1 MFSFVLDRES
11 CIAVSGWQHLVL
23 VHLAT
28 RLLCQEEN
36 FHNNWGHSTCNKHSP
51 LEAIQG
57 EKFCSFTLYVFCLV
71 MLVIIYLLL
80 AGALVYYIW
89 SFLQVRKLN
98 DHNITSKW
106 TESHTRQHNVMN
118 ISERLLKSKYILNFK
133 VISLNL
139 WLVSLRISVAKG
151 LQKRWKHSRNYGN
164 DGKDGRYRREAA
176 SIYLF
181 NLIQLFV
188 WNYFNMILC
197 RETVLCVLF

>member
-98 DHNITSKW
+98 DHNIT
-106 TESHTRQHNVMN
+106 ESHTIQPNVMN
-118 ISERLLKSKYILNFK
+118 MIFEFVLNFK
-133 VISLNL
+133 IATLAYTIEDIRGQRPSNKV
-139 WLVSLRISVAKG
+139 
-151 LQKRWKHSRNYGN
+151 
-164 DGKDGRYRREAA
+164 
-176 SIYLF
+176 
-181 NLIQLFV
+181 
-188 WNYFNMILC
+188 
-197 RETVLCVLF
+197 ETTSWGTPWGT

>member
-89 SFLQVRKLN
+89 SFLQVIKLN

-106 TESHTRQHNVMN
+106 TESHTIQPNVMN
-118 ISERLLKSKYILNFK
+118 KIFEFVLNFK
-133 VISLNL
+133 IATLAGTIEDNS
-139 WLVSLRISVAKG
+139 G
-151 LQKRWKHSRNYGN
+151 SRPSN
-164 DGKDGRYRREAA
+164 K
-176 SIYLF
+176 
-181 NLIQLFV
+181 V
-188 WNYFNMILC
+188 
-197 RETVLCVLF
+197 ETT